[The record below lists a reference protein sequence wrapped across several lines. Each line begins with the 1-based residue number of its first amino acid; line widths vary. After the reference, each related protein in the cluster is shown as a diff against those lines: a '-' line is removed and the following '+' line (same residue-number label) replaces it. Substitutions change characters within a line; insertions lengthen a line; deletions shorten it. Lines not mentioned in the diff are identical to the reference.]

1 MRMNINYLGLELKNP
16 LIASAS
22 PMSHH
27 TDMCRALED
36 HGVAAVVMHSL
47 FEEQINAELHEIDH
61 MLFHGKEAFSE
72 ALDFFPDSRFENYE
86 TENYVN
92 RLHALK
98 RALGIPVI
106 ASLNGVSSGGWVR
119 YAKLL
124 EEAGAD
130 ALELNLYYPA
140 DRAWTA
146 PDEIEAHYLEAI
158 TAVKKACTLP
168 FAVKLA
174 PAFTALPHFLKAAA
188 GQGASAAV
196 LFNRFYRSDIDLEKL
211 EWTRSLYKSAPA
223 DFAAALRAVAVCYGQ
238 SDLQFCAG
246 GGVREGTDIVKAV
259 MAGATTVAAATVFY
273 EDGAAHAS
281 VMLAAAEMW
290 MTEHE
295 YESFD
300 QMRGSISYAKAPN
313 PSALERANYVDLL
326 SRGDELWF

>member
-1 MRMNINYLGLELKNP
+1 MRMNVNYLGLELKNP

-22 PMSHH
+22 PMSLH

-36 HGVAAVVMHSL
+36 SGISAIVMHSL

-61 MLFHGKEAFSE
+61 MLFHGKNAFAE
-72 ALDFFPDSRFENYE
+72 ALDFFPESRFENYE

-98 RALGIPVI
+98 SALDIPVI

-130 ALELNLYYPA
+130 AIELNLYYPA
-140 DRAWTA
+140 DRVWTA
-146 PDEIEAHYLEAI
+146 ASEIETRYLEAVA
-158 TAVKKACTLP
+158 AVKEATRLP
-168 FAVKLA
+168 FAVKIA
-174 PAFTALPHFLKAAA
+174 SAFTALPHFLRGVAENGAA
-188 GQGASAAV
+188 AAV
-196 LFNRFYRSDIDLEKL
+196 LFNRFYHSDIDLEKL
-211 EWTRSLYKSAPA
+211 EWTRNLYKSSSA

-238 SDLQFCAG
+238 SDLQYCIG
-246 GGVREGTDIVKAV
+246 GGVQEGLDIVKAV
-259 MAGATTVAAATVFY
+259 MAGASAVAGATVFY
-273 EDGAAHAS
+273 ENGASHAA
-281 VMLAAAEMW
+281 VMLSEAERW

>member
-1 MRMNINYLGLELKNP
+1 MRMNVNYLGLELKNP
-16 LIASAS
+16 LIVSAS
-22 PMSHH
+22 PLSHH
-27 TDMCRALED
+27 IDMCRALEE
-36 HGVAAVVMHSL
+36 HGAAALVMHSL

-61 MLFHGKEAFSE
+61 MLFHGKDAFSE

-98 RALGIPVI
+98 RVLDIPVI

-146 PDEIEAHYLEAI
+146 PDEIEARYLEAI
-158 TAVKKACTLP
+158 AAVKEACTLP

-174 PAFTALPHFLKAAA
+174 PAFTALPHFLKAA
-188 GQGASAAV
+188 GEGGASGAV
-196 LFNRFYRSDIDLEKL
+196 LFNRFYHSDIDLEKL
-211 EWTRSLYKSAPA
+211 EWSRSLHKSVPA

-246 GGVREGTDIVKAV
+246 GGVRDGLDIVKAV

-273 EDGAAHAS
+273 EAGAAHAA
-281 VMLAAAEMW
+281 VMLDAAERW

>member
-1 MRMNINYLGLELKNP
+1 MRMNVNYLGLELKNP
-16 LIASAS
+16 LIVSAS

-36 HGVAAVVMHSL
+36 YGVSAIVMHSL

-61 MLFHGKEAFSE
+61 MLFHGKDAFAE
-72 ALDFFPDSRFENYE
+72 ALDFFPESRFENYE

-98 RALGIPVI
+98 TALGIPVI

-130 ALELNLYYPA
+130 AMELNLYYPA

-146 PDEIEAHYLEAI
+146 PGEIESRYLEAI
-158 TAVKKACTLP
+158 AAVKEACSLP
-168 FAVKLA
+168 FAVKIV

-196 LFNRFYRSDIDLEKL
+196 LFNRFYHSDIDLEKL
-211 EWTRSLYKSAPA
+211 EWSRNLYKSTPS

-246 GGVREGTDIVKAV
+246 GGVREGLDIVKAV

-273 EDGAAHAS
+273 ECGAAHAA
-281 VMLAAAEMW
+281 VMLAAAESW

-295 YESFD
+295 YDSFD